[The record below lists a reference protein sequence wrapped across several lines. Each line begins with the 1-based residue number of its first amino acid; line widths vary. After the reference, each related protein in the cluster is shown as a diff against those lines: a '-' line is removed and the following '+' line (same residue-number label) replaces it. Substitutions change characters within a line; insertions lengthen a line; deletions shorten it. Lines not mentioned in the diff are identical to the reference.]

1 MSRSSTPD
9 VKTVCVAVLAG
20 LAAVWAGFS
29 GLSLLATPAHLKA
42 RLGAIE
48 TTAGRIDAAPRESGD
63 PSAYAPHAL
72 CRASPQ
78 EAADALKTAL
88 AGSAATAGLAGAKI
102 AVTPPD
108 SAEAGGRPTPVLFE
122 LDAAGR
128 YDSVLALLRLLDQ
141 AEPEVF
147 ADTLDL
153 KSQTSTVSLKLTGRV
168 LCQASA

>member
-20 LAAVWAGFS
+20 LAAVWVGFS
-29 GLSLLATPAHLKA
+29 GLSLLATPANLKA
-42 RLGAIE
+42 RLAAIE
-48 TTAGRIDAAPRESGD
+48 ATAGRIDAAPRQIGD

-72 CRASPQ
+72 CHASPRQ
-78 EAADALKTAL
+78 AADALKTAL
-88 AGSAATAGLAGAKI
+88 AGSAATAGIAAPRI

-108 SAEAGGRPTPVLFE
+108 AAEAGGRLTPVLFQI
-122 LDAAGR
+122 DAAGR

-168 LCQASA
+168 LCQTSA